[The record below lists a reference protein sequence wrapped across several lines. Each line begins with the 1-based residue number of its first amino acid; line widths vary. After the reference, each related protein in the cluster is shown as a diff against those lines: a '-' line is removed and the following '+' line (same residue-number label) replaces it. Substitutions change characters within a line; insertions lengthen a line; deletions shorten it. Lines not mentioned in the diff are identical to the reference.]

1 MDRLYASS
9 NAVKCWGHKSNLDRA
24 SGLKLSSSQG
34 TNSTRRKKRAASWR
48 GPLPMTGPGLTA
60 NRAHFSAIVTNI
72 FSVLHYHLT
81 GAPLSRR
88 ARTLQADGQTLSGI
102 RDLLTPNTSS
112 DGNSDLLGEVLWRS
126 PLFLSSHTQV
136 LVLVPP
142 RAIRKQ
148 KNKMVPLYLIMWL

>member
-24 SGLKLSSSQG
+24 SSLKLSSSRG

-72 FSVLHYHLT
+72 FSLSRIIISRGGG

-88 ARTLQADGQTLSGI
+88 AGTPQADGQTLSGI
-102 RDLLTPNTSS
+102 RDLLTPT
-112 DGNSDLLGEVLWRS
+112 
-126 PLFLSSHTQV
+126 H
-136 LVLVPP
+136 P
-142 RAIRKQ
+142 RPVRGGG
-148 KNKMVPLYLIMWL
+148 LYFGYSMAKW